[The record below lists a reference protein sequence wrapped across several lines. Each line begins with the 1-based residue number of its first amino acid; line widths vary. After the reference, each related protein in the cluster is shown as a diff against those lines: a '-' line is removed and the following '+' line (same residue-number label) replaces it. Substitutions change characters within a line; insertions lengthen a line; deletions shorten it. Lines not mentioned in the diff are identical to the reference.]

1 MFLFCSHC
9 PTPIQTVT
17 PRRLQWMPMRI
28 HGNQL
33 QSESGS
39 VKKPQNVSK
48 NMYLSFK
55 IAFSLQINGKYV
67 IKSGTDFRELS
78 KITLQFSEDKVDVDV
93 QKIVIDSSIEEDPDT
108 KVVVQKYTGKSCKI
122 HKATCRRII
131 HPPVSSINMT

>member
-1 MFLFCSHC
+1 M
-9 PTPIQTVT
+9 
-17 PRRLQWMPMRI
+17 
-28 HGNQL
+28 
-33 QSESGS
+33 
-39 VKKPQNVSK
+39 
-48 NMYLSFK
+48 
-55 IAFSLQINGKYV
+55 

-131 HPPVSSINMT
+131 HPPVSYINMT

>member
-1 MFLFCSHC
+1 M
-9 PTPIQTVT
+9 
-17 PRRLQWMPMRI
+17 
-28 HGNQL
+28 
-33 QSESGS
+33 
-39 VKKPQNVSK
+39 
-48 NMYLSFK
+48 
-55 IAFSLQINGKYV
+55 

-131 HPPVSSINMT
+131 QPPVSSINMT